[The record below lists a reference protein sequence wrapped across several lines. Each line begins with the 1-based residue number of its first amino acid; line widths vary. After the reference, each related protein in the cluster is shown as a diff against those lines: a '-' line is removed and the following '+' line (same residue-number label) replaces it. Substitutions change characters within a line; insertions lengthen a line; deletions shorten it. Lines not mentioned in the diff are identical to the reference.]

1 MCLGMFLLGFILYE
15 TLFASWTLVIIS
27 FPMLGKFSTIV
38 SSNSFSDP
46 FFLFFFWDSY
56 NSNID
61 VFSVVPE
68 VSETVLISLHSF
80 FLYSVPWQWFPPFY
94 LPATLFIHSSA
105 SVILLLIP
113 SFISQGLRFTSCL
126 GNKDPASYKM
136 QTNQK
141 KGGAQTSLSPPLSC
155 SVDHPC
161 CLPTLFSTY
170 PPTLVAPLLDHLSS
184 THNLRNIW

>member
-1 MCLGMFLLGFILYE
+1 MLFVAFPLPLLIFFSLCLIFLDLSNMCLGMFLLGFTLYE

-80 FLYSVPWQWFPPFY
+80 FLYSVP
-94 LPATLFIHSSA
+94 
-105 SVILLLIP
+105 
-113 SFISQGLRFTSCL
+113 
-126 GNKDPASYKM
+126 
-136 QTNQK
+136 
-141 KGGAQTSLSPPLSC
+141 
-155 SVDHPC
+155 
-161 CLPTLFSTY
+161 
-170 PPTLVAPLLDHLSS
+170 
-184 THNLRNIW
+184 